1 MSSNTV
7 RKDPAADW
15 VTVAVLGRPRGIRGE
30 LTAISLSSHPDRFEK
45 LTKVYLFAAGAAK
58 GAEHEV
64 ERTWNHQGVLI
75 FKFKGID
82 SMTDAENYRGLEV
95 RIPLSERVA
104 PEPGEYFHSDMIGCE
119 VQDAATRRVIGT
131 VTDFLDYGGPAL
143 LQVNAGDLLV
153 PFVKE
158 ICVGIHPEQK
168 LILVTL
174 PEGLEDVNKL

>member
-1 MSSNTV
+1 MNN
-7 RKDPAADW
+7 PAADW

-45 LTKVYLFAAGAAK
+45 LTKVHLFAPSATVGK
-58 GAEHEV
+58 EYGV

-75 FKFKGID
+75 FKFQGID
-82 SMTDAENYRGLEV
+82 SMTDAENFRGFDV
-95 RIPLSERVA
+95 RIPLSERVV
-104 PEPGEYFHSDMIGCE
+104 PEPGEFFHSDLIGCE
-119 VQDAATRRVIGT
+119 VQDAATKRVIGQ
-131 VTDFLDYGGPAL
+131 VTDFEDFGGPPL
-143 LQVNAGDLLV
+143 LQINKGDLLI